1 MLADTLRHL
10 KLEELSTKERNALV
24 KALRQHRRKLEA
36 AIKVIDKSLE
46 GVPIARRSKKGAK

>member
-46 GVPIARRSKKGAK
+46 GVPIARRQKGAK